1 MRMFAQYSTAEMR
14 PKYMGM
20 LQTTWDSPER
30 FMRSF
35 KGTEKPDQID
45 KSGECFKQLTNV
57 WNK

>member
-45 KSGECFKQLTNV
+45 KSGECF
-57 WNK
+57 